1 MKEIEQEISAV
12 FDPLKELPYL
22 FIGSGMSMRYYNL
35 PTWEN
40 LLRALARRVQPDNPL
55 AYEAYRAA
63 VQIEVAMGPA
73 PMPAVASKIEAD
85 FIALWSSNAQFARE
99 LEPFASLLKAGVSPF
114 KIAVANYVV
123 ENSKRSSDQKM
134 ADEFS
139 CLKLLGKRSIAGII
153 TTNYDEM
160 AEDLF
165 GGFQVF
171 VGQESLLFSPTQGIA
186 EIYKIHGCCQ
196 QPASII
202 INQFDY
208 DSFDEKK
215 AYLAAK
221 LLTIFVE
228 HPIVFL
234 GYSISDP
241 NIESILKAITG
252 CLSPENL
259 SKLQK
264 RLVFIEYSPDPA
276 LRPEV
281 RGHSLSFEAGRTVE
295 MTKIILNDYMPLYRV
310 LANKKYAYNPKL
322 LRQLKR
328 DIYQLVATNQPS
340 SAFRVADIEDD
351 AALEHLDVVVGV
363 GVGSS
368 AAHAN
373 NRSHH
378 IPDATQLF
386 RDILFDDGAFELQ
399 SLVESALTP
408 LLKSHANSLPIYKY
422 ISKYRS
428 QFGKEPPLGVLDCCK
443 TKYDDFLSP
452 TLLKYRRRDEAVRL
466 KSIDAIVNAY
476 PTDDRHCIEALR
488 LLTEQEVDAAKLK
501 DYLINALARVPSIF
515 TIQGQATDFKRLIR
529 IYDWLTY
536 GKKEGPS
543 SDGPSKPFDAP
554 TA

>member
-1 MKEIEQEISAV
+1 MKDIEQEISAV
-12 FDPLKELPYL
+12 FDHLKELPYL

-40 LLRALARRVQPDNPL
+40 LLRALVRRVQPDNPL
-55 AYEAYRAA
+55 AYEAYRAS
-63 VQIEVAMGPA
+63 VQVERAMGPV
-73 PMPAVASKIEAD
+73 PLPAIASKIEAD
-85 FIALWSSNAQFARE
+85 YISLWSSNTQFARE
-99 LEPFASLLKAGVSPF
+99 LEPFSSLLKAGVSPF
-114 KIAVANYVV
+114 KIAAANYVV
-123 ENSKRSSDQKM
+123 ENSKRTNDQKM

-139 CLKLLGKRSIAGII
+139 CLKLLGKRSIAGVI
-153 TTNYDEM
+153 TTNYDQM

-171 VGQESLLFSPTQGIA
+171 IGQETLLFSATQGIA

-196 QPASII
+196 HPASIV

-228 HPIVFL
+228 HPIIFL
-234 GYSISDP
+234 GYSISDS

-259 SKLQK
+259 NKLQK
-264 RLVFIEYSPDPA
+264 RLIFIEYSPDPNV
-276 LRPEV
+276 RTEV

-295 MTKIILNDYMPLYRV
+295 MTKIVLNDYMPLYRV

-351 AALEHLDVVVGV
+351 AALDHLDVVVGV
-363 GVGSS
+363 GVGNG
-368 AAHAN
+368 AGQAN

-378 IPDATQLF
+378 IPDAMQLF
-386 RDILFDDGAFELQ
+386 RDILFDDGNFDLQ

-422 ISKYRS
+422 ISGYRS
-428 QFGKEPPLGVLDCCK
+428 NLGKEPPLGVLDCCK
-443 TKYDDFLSP
+443 TKYDEFLSP
-452 TLLKYRRRDEAVRL
+452 TLLKYRKRDEGVRL
-466 KSIDAIVNAY
+466 KSLDAIESAY
-476 PTDDRHCIEALR
+476 PNDDRHCVEALR
-488 LLTEQEVDAAKLK
+488 LLTEQEMDAQKLK
-501 DYLINALARVPSIF
+501 SYLIKALERVPTIF
-515 TIQGQATDFKRLIR
+515 EIPGLATDFKRLIR

-543 SDGPSKPFDAP
+543 RDGPSKTVDAP

>member
-1 MKEIEQEISAV
+1 MKDIEQEISAV

-40 LLRALARRVQPDNPL
+40 LLRALVRRVQPDNPL
-55 AYEAYRAA
+55 AYEAYRAS
-63 VQIEVAMGPA
+63 VQVERAMGPA
-73 PMPAVASKIEAD
+73 PMPAIASKIEAD

-99 LEPFASLLKAGVSPF
+99 LEPFSSLLRAGVSPF
-114 KIAVANYVV
+114 KIAVANYVA
-123 ENSKRSSDQKM
+123 ENSRRSSDQKI

-139 CLKLLGKRSIAGII
+139 CLKLLGKRSIAGVI
-153 TTNYDEM
+153 TTNYDQM

-171 VGQESLLFSPTQGIA
+171 VGQETLLFSSTQGIA

-196 QPASII
+196 HPSSII
-202 INQFDY
+202 INQSDY
-208 DSFDEKK
+208 DTFDERK

-264 RLVFIEYSPDPA
+264 RLIFIEYSPDPDV
-276 LRPEV
+276 RPEV

-295 MTKIILNDYMPLYRV
+295 MTKIVLNDYMPLYRV
-310 LANKKYAYNPKL
+310 LSNKKYAYNPKL

-351 AALEHLDVVVGV
+351 AALDHLDVVVGV
-363 GVGSS
+363 GVGNGAGQASI
-368 AAHAN
+368 
-373 NRSHH
+373 RSHH
-378 IPDATQLF
+378 IPDISELF
-386 RDILFDDGAFELQ
+386 RDILFDDGVFDIQ
-399 SLVESALTP
+399 SLVESALPP
-408 LLKSHANSLPIYKY
+408 LLKSHSGSLPIHKY
-422 ISKYRS
+422 VSRYREQFQRDPPLAVLECCRSKYDE
-428 QFGKEPPLGVLDCCK
+428 FLNK
-443 TKYDDFLSP
+443 TIIRNRARCAPDRQKSIEAILAATPDD
-452 TLLKYRRRDEAVRL
+452 RHR
-466 KSIDAIVNAY
+466 IDAIKILSETEIDASKLRGFL
-476 PTDDRHCIEALR
+476 TDSWNRDPA
-488 LLTEQEVDAAKLK
+488 
-501 DYLINALARVPSIF
+501 IF
-515 TIQGQATDFKRLIR
+515 TAQGVSSDFRRLVKIF
-529 IYDWLTY
+529 DWLTY

-543 SDGPSKPFDAP
+543 SDGPSKTVHAP
-554 TA
+554 TT